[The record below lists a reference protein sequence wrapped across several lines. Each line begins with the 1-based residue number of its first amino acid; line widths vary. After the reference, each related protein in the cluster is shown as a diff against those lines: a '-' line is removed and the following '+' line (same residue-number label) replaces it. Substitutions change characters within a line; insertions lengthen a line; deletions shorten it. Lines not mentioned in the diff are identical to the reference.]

1 MQRTA
6 KAGAANCL
14 RGGGFFW
21 GGGWLDDLKL
31 RKDNSG
37 RCRVGGGEQANHL
50 LTAAIA
56 GLPPTWSEHRYQ
68 GGVSGLTRPFPR
80 GRRTKTVLQNQET
93 VCLL

>member
-14 RGGGFFW
+14 RG

>member
-14 RGGGFFW
+14 R
-21 GGGWLDDLKL
+21 
-31 RKDNSG
+31 
-37 RCRVGGGEQANHL
+37 GGEQANHL

-56 GLPPTWSEHRYQ
+56 GLPPTWCEHRYQ